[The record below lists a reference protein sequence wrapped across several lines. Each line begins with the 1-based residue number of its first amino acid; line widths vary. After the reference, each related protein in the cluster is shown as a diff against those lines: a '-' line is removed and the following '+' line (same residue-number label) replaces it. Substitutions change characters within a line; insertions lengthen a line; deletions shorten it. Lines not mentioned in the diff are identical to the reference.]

1 MLPRLITEDGMPKG
15 KSPKTKKQTAAGK
28 KRRTPKNTSALLPS
42 EPSWES
48 DQFRLMVDAVVDYAI
63 YMLDL
68 EGRIMSWNPGAQRLK
83 GYSQAEV
90 IGRNYSMFF
99 TEDAIR
105 AGKPQYELER
115 AKAEGR
121 FEEEGWRV
129 RKIGPQFWANV
140 VLTPMYYEG
149 VLRGFVK
156 ITRDL
161 SERKA
166 SEDSLRQTQQWLLTT
181 LQSIGDAVIATDA
194 AGDVKFINPVAESLT
209 GWTQEQ
215 ATGMPLDKV
224 FVIVNE
230 ETRKPVSSPF
240 FKVVSTGKVV
250 GLANHTVLIARD
262 GIEHAIADSAAPILD
277 RKKDI
282 AGVVIV
288 FRKASPSS

>member
-1 MLPRLITEDGMPKG
+1 MPKG
-15 KSPKTKKQTAAGK
+15 KKPKTKKQTAAGK
-28 KRRTPKNTSALLPS
+28 KPRTQKETSARLPS

-68 EGRIMSWNPGAQRLK
+68 EGRITSWNPGAQRLK

-90 IGRNYSMFF
+90 IGRHYSMFF

-105 AGKPQYELER
+105 AGKPQQELER

-140 VLTPMYYEG
+140 VLTPMYDQG

-156 ITRDL
+156 VTRDL
-161 SERKA
+161 TERKA
-166 SEDSLRQTQQWLLTT
+166 AEDSVRQTQQWLLTT

-215 ATGMPLDKV
+215 ATGTPLDKV
-224 FVIVNE
+224 FVIVNRRDSKTGVQSFLQGCLHGKGSRLGE
-230 ETRKPVSSPF
+230 PYYSYSP
-240 FKVVSTGKVV
+240 GW
-250 GLANHTVLIARD
+250 
-262 GIEHAIADSAAPILD
+262 D
-277 RKKDI
+277 RTCH
-282 AGVVIV
+282 
-288 FRKASPSS
+288 RR